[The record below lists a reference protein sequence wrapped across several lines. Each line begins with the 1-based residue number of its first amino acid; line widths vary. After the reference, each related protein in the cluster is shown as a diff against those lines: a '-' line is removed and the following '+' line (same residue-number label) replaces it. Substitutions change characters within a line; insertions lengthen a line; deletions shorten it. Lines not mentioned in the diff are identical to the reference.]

1 MKREFL
7 RGLGL
12 EEETVQKI
20 VDEHHDTLRD
30 FKDKAE
36 KAESLQEQLDK
47 ANEELI
53 NRDNQITDLQKA
65 KDGDNQE
72 LKDKLANYEKE
83 NAQYKADMKELKL
96 NNAVKLAVAKEA
108 NDANDV
114 LAFINKDELE
124 LQDDG
129 TVKGL
134 DKAVESLKESKP
146 YLFADNTPK
155 GNTPIDGETMQTG
168 ITKEQF
174 DNMSVAERTELFLN
188 DRETHDKLL
197 NQNQ

>member
-108 NDANDV
+108 NDANDI
-114 LAFINKDELE
+114 LAFINQDELE

-155 GNTPIDGETMQTG
+155 GNTPQDGNNPEFGLT
-168 ITKEQF
+168 
-174 DNMSVAERTELFLN
+174 
-188 DRETHDKLL
+188 
-197 NQNQ
+197 

>member
-1 MKREFL
+1 MDL
-7 RGLGL
+7 YALLG
-12 EEETVQKI
+12 Q
-20 VDEHHDTLRD
+20 
-30 FKDKAE
+30 FKDGEIEKQKVLDAIDESKSGMVPRSRLNDKNAEIEELKAE
-36 KAESLQEQLDK
+36 IS
-47 ANEELI
+47 
-53 NRDNQITDLQKA
+53 NRDEQIAKLQDSV
-65 KDGDNQE
+65 KDDSEIQKELDE
-72 LKDKLANYEKE
+72 LKNK
-83 NAQYKADMKELKL
+83 NAEWQSKYQESQL

-155 GNTPIDGETMQTG
+155 GNTPQDGNNPEFG
-168 ITKEQF
+168 LTKEQF

-197 NQNQ
+197 NQN

>member
-1 MKREFL
+1 MDL
-7 RGLGL
+7 YALLG
-12 EEETVQKI
+12 Q
-20 VDEHHDTLRD
+20 
-30 FKDKAE
+30 FKDGEIEKQKVLDAIDESKSGMVPRSRLNDKNAEIEELKAE
-36 KAESLQEQLDK
+36 IS
-47 ANEELI
+47 
-53 NRDNQITDLQKA
+53 NRDEQIAKLQDSV
-65 KDGDNQE
+65 KDDSEIQKELDE
-72 LKDKLANYEKE
+72 LKNK
-83 NAQYKADMKELKL
+83 NAEWQSKYQESQL

-124 LQDDG
+124 LQDDD

-155 GNTPIDGETMQTG
+155 GNTPQDGNNPEFG
-168 ITKEQF
+168 LTKEQF

-197 NQNQ
+197 NQN

>member
-1 MKREFL
+1 MDL
-7 RGLGL
+7 YALLG
-12 EEETVQKI
+12 Q
-20 VDEHHDTLRD
+20 
-30 FKDKAE
+30 FKDGEIDKQKVLDAIDESKSGMVPRSRLNDKNAEIEELKAE
-36 KAESLQEQLDK
+36 IS
-47 ANEELI
+47 
-53 NRDNQITDLQKA
+53 NRDEQIAKLQDSV
-65 KDGDNQE
+65 KDDSEIQKELDE
-72 LKDKLANYEKE
+72 LKNK
-83 NAQYKADMKELKL
+83 NAEWQSKYQESQL

-108 NDANDV
+108 NDANDI
-114 LAFINKDELE
+114 LAFINQDELE

-174 DNMSVAERTELFLN
+174 DNMSVTERTKLFLN

>member
-20 VDEHHDTLRD
+20 VDEHHDALRD
-30 FKDKAE
+30 LKSEAK

-47 ANEELI
+47 ANKELE
-53 NRDNQITDLQKA
+53 NRDKQITDLQKA

-72 LKDKLANYEKE
+72 LKDKLDQYKQE
-83 NAQYKADMKELKL
+83 NAQYQADMKELKL
-96 NNAVKLAVAKEA
+96 NNAIKLAVAKDA

-114 LAFINKDELE
+114 LLMLDKSNLE
-124 LQDDG
+124 LQEDG
-129 TVKGL
+129 NVKGL
-134 DKAVESLKESKP
+134 EDAVKALQDSKP
-146 YLFADNTPK
+146 YLFADNKATGRTP
-155 GNTPIDGETMQTG
+155 NDGDAINIG

-174 DNMSVAERTELFLN
+174 DEMTVAQREDLFYN
-188 DRETHDKLL
+188 HRETYDKLL
-197 NQNQ
+197 NQ